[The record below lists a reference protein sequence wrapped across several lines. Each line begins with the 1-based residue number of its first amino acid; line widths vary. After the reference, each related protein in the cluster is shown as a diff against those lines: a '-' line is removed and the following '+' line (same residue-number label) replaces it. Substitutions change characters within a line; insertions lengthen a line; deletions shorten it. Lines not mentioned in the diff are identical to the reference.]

1 MELREMDLREI
12 ELRAI
17 ELREEKPDPDTSAE
31 FRAAWRAN
39 RGYVRTLATRTLGDP
54 VEAEDVVQEAFDR
67 LARVDLAELDDV
79 RAWLAVVARRLC
91 LDRIRSAYT
100 RRESVTDT
108 PAVDHDANLY
118 AATSVD
124 PADRVTLDDE
134 IQVALAVVL
143 DRLTPAER
151 TAFVLHD
158 VFGFPYSA
166 VGEIV
171 GRTSA
176 ACRQLASRARRSVR
190 TGEVTAR
197 PPADTRA
204 HRALAE
210 RFIAACKGGDI
221 GALMATLD
229 PEVDGDATLFGFGP
243 LPSATGRPAIAQRL
257 LGLFGPQADALL
269 VPVSVEHD
277 AGVIALVHRRL
288 AAVVRLHE
296 VDGAIVHIH
305 AVVFPPA

>member
-1 MELREMDLREI
+1 MELREI
-12 ELRAI
+12 EPHDGA
-17 ELREEKPDPDTSAE
+17 SAE
-31 FRAAWRAN
+31 FLSAWRAH

-54 VEAEDVVQEAFDR
+54 AEAEDVVQETFDR
-67 LARVDLAELDDV
+67 LSRVDLEELDDI
-79 RAWLAVVARRLC
+79 RGWLAVVARRLC
-91 LDRIRSAYT
+91 LDRIRSAYA
-100 RRESVTDT
+100 RRESVAQAPVLDQRENLHQ
-108 PAVDHDANLY
+108 VDPI
-118 AATSVD
+118 D

-158 VFGFPYSA
+158 VFGFPYAA

-171 GRTSA
+171 GRTPA

-190 TGEVTAR
+190 SGEAATR
-197 PPADTRA
+197 PRADTRA

-210 RFIAACKGGDI
+210 QFIAACKGGDI

-229 PEVDGDATLFGFGP
+229 PAVDGDATLLGFGP
-243 LPSATGRPAIAQRL
+243 LPSALGRPAIAQRL
-257 LGLFGPQADALL
+257 LGLFGPQTDAVL
-269 VPVSVEHD
+269 VPVAVEHD

-296 VDGAIVHIH
+296 VDGFILHIH